1 MLKIG
6 PSIYMEVIVL
16 YGYNIIDLI
25 REFKIKAE
33 KEIERLTA
41 MNVENMDVVVKG
53 IQMPEKKK
61 NNKYI

>member
-1 MLKIG
+1 MQKRG

-25 REFKIKAE
+25 RDFKIKAA

-41 MNVENMDVVVKG
+41 MNVENIDVVVKG
-53 IQMPEKKK
+53 IQMPEKKQEEGK
-61 NNKYI
+61 

>member
-53 IQMPEKKK
+53 IQMPEKREEE
-61 NNKYI
+61 

>member
-1 MLKIG
+1 MQKLG
-6 PSIYMEVIVL
+6 PSIYMEAIVL

-41 MNVENMDVVVKG
+41 MNVENIDVVVKG
-53 IQMPEKKK
+53 IQMPEKKED
-61 NNKYI
+61 

>member
-1 MLKIG
+1 MQKTG

-25 REFKIKAE
+25 HDFKIKAE

-53 IQMPEKKK
+53 IQMPEK
-61 NNKYI
+61 NEADS

>member
-53 IQMPEKKK
+53 IQMPEKKEE
-61 NNKYI
+61 